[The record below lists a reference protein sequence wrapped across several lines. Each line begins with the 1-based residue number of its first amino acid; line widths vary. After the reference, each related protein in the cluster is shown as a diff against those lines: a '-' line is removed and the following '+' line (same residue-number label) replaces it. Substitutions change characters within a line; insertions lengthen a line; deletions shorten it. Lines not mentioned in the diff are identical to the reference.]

1 MNLPKAQRIK
11 ANLFIAEKQLLIGQ
25 AADFLLGFCLS
36 QARLFDEASPFAVA
50 LTAAA
55 RRENIL
61 AAFAGSCLGFLLRFN
76 SAATVRQIAALT
88 AVSAVNYIVARTG
101 LMKRAR
107 LLPPLNAGICLAL
120 TGFTVLAAQGFDIN
134 GFMVYLCESV
144 LSFGAAAFFYE
155 AQSVTAPILKKEPLS
170 QKQITA
176 FLVSFCML
184 LMSLEGLE
192 LAGISLARI
201 FAVFAV
207 LCASKYLGA
216 VGGCVC
222 GGSMGFAMSLGS
234 RLPFL
239 GSAYTFG
246 GLLAG
251 LLVPM
256 GQLAQASAFAICNA
270 IVVLMNTGQ
279 HNLMPALYEAAV
291 ATVAFVLLPKKLFDR
306 FSVYFTGKQ
315 KLPEFEMMK
324 KALLMRFE
332 NVGKGLDEV
341 AEAVEKIAQN
351 MVKLDSQGDDTQSR
365 EIKQLVRDQFST
377 LAMAVEDVSH
387 ELADETRFDTVTAAR
402 VEAVLTSYGIKTN
415 NIICSKTGE
424 VERIEISAQKIR
436 GKLSRAALMEDM
448 EAACGYKL
456 NSPTIRE
463 EEMETQLT
471 FIKKPQFNLRIGK
484 AQFTA
489 NDGSLCG
496 DSCDLFLDKDGN
508 QIIVISDGMGTGPR
522 AAVDG
527 AVAAWLF
534 SKLIV
539 AGLNFDSALRL
550 SNSALIV
557 KSEEETLATID
568 AAKINLYTGAV
579 SFFKAGAS
587 NSLVCKGKK
596 VYKYGNPS
604 MPLGILRE
612 IEFDKEETTL
622 SRGDILLMM
631 SDGVS
636 TSAYPI
642 IVKELRSFN
651 KKDPSALAERVV
663 EIAKTSNGQGH
674 ADDITV
680 IAVAVG

>member
-1 MNLPKAQRIK
+1 MSLPKPQRLK
-11 ANLFIAEKQLLIGQ
+11 TEFLIAEKQLVLGQ
-25 AADFLLGFCLS
+25 AADFFFGFCFAN
-36 QARLFDEASPFAVA
+36 ARLAGDISPFA
-50 LTAAA
+50 AAWCA
-55 RRENIL
+55 AVKRENIL
-61 AAFAGSCLGFLLRFN
+61 AAFAGSCLGFLLRFD
-76 SAATVRQIAALT
+76 SVFTVRQLAALT
-88 AVSAVNYIVARTG
+88 AASAINYLIARSG
-101 LMKRAR
+101 AAKKSVF
-107 LLPPLNAGICLAL
+107 LPPVNSGVCTLM
-120 TGFTVLAAQGFDIN
+120 TGATVLAAQGFNADGLVLYI
-134 GFMVYLCESV
+134 CEGI
-144 LSFGAAAFFYE
+144 LSFGAAAFFCQ
-155 AQSVTAPILKKEPLS
+155 AKSVKAPILRKEPLS

-176 FLVSFCML
+176 LTVSVCVL

-192 LAGISLARI
+192 VAGISLARI
-201 FAVFAV
+201 LAVFAV
-207 LCASKYLGA
+207 LCAAKFLGA
-216 VGGCVC
+216 AGGCVC

-239 GSAYTFG
+239 GGAYTFG

-251 LLVPM
+251 LLAPL
-256 GQLAQASAFAICNA
+256 GRLAQASAFAICNGV
-270 IVVLMNTGQ
+270 IVLMNTGQ
-279 HNLMPALYEAAV
+279 ENLMPPLYEAAL
-291 ATVAFVLLPKKLFDR
+291 ATVAFVMLPKKLFDKAA
-306 FSVYFTGKQ
+306 VYFTGKQ

-341 AEAVEKIAQN
+341 AQAVEKIAQN
-351 MVKLDSQGDDTQSR
+351 MVKLDSKGAPEQGA

-377 LAMAVEDVSH
+377 LAMAVDDVSR
-387 ELADETRFDTVTAAR
+387 ELAEETRFDTLAAAR
-402 VEAVLTSYGIKTN
+402 VAGVLGSYGIQPN

-424 VERIEISAQKIR
+424 VERIEISAQRIR

-463 EEMETQLT
+463 EGSETKLT
-471 FIKKPQFNLRIGK
+471 FIKKPQLNLRIGK

-489 NDGSLCG
+489 NNASVCG

-579 SFFKAGAS
+579 NFYKAGAS

-612 IEFDKEETTL
+612 IEFDKEEAVL
-622 SRGDILLMM
+622 SKGDVLLMM

-636 TSAYPI
+636 TAAYPI

-663 EIAKTSNGQGH
+663 EIAKTSNTQGH
-674 ADDITV
+674 TDDITV